1 MIDESD
7 LRTMYAGAIEKS
19 AASGT
24 LVGALGGA
32 GLGALMQYLRPKD
45 KDQNSLKEYLFSALT
60 GATLGGI
67 GGFAYDN
74 LSSNKFDVKDKQRNS
89 SIPTKKFV
97 PVPDNHKK
105 PDSTT
110 QIHSYKTKN
119 PEKYQ
124 KWLDDYLNNPENTK
138 PLQTLEGLYA
148 SGMQL
153 ADNGGI
159 ADDVIFLTYPEL
171 IPALF
176 EKNNP
181 LFGESKT
188 QRLREHAEH
197 LMPAVKHGN
206 SIYPVYM
213 DPNSHYLVPAVNDG
227 PLFTADESAW
237 KTIMRS
243 LAYTLYMR

>member
-60 GATLGGI
+60 GATLGGL

-74 LSSNKFDVKDKQRNS
+74 LSSNKFDVNGKQRNS

-97 PVPDNHKK
+97 PLPSKYKLDK
-105 PDSTT
+105 DT
-110 QIHSYKTKN
+110 QIHAYQTKD
-119 PEKYQ
+119 PEKHQ
-124 KWLDDYLNNPENTK
+124 KWIDDYLNNPENTK
-138 PLQTLEGLYA
+138 PLQTLEGLYT

-176 EKNNP
+176 DKNNP

-188 QRLREHAEH
+188 QRFREHAEH

-213 DPNSHYLVPAVNDG
+213 DPNSHYLKPDIDDG
-227 PLFTADESAW
+227 PLFTADESVW
-237 KTIMRS
+237 KTILRS
-243 LAYTLYMR
+243 LAYTTGMR

>member
-60 GATLGGI
+60 GATLGGL

-74 LSSNKFDVKDKQRNS
+74 LSSNKFDVKGKQRNS
-89 SIPTKKFV
+89 SIPTKKYA
-97 PVPDNHKK
+97 PVPDKYKK
-105 PDSTT
+105 PK
-110 QIHSYKTKN
+110 QINGYKTKN
-119 PEKYQ
+119 PEEHQ
-124 KWLDDYLNNPENTK
+124 KWIDDYNANPKNKSK
-138 PLQTLEGLYA
+138 PLQTYEGLLEQ
-148 SGMQL
+148 GLPL
-153 ADNGGI
+153 APDGGI
-159 ADDVIFLTYPEL
+159 ADHVIFLPYPEL
-171 IPALF
+171 IDELF
-176 EKNNP
+176 GKNDP

-197 LMPAVKHGN
+197 LMPVVKDGK

-213 DPNSHYLVPAVNDG
+213 DPISHYLKPVTDEG
-227 PLFTADESAW
+227 PLFTADESKW
-237 KTIMRS
+237 KTIGRS
-243 LAYTLYMR
+243 LAYTLGLR